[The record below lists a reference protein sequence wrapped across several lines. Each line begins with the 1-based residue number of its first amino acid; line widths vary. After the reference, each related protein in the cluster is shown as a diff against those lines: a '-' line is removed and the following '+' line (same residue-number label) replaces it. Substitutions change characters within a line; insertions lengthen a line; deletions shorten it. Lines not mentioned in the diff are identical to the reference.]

1 VLTDDGRRRSLMA
14 SEVLRLVRS
23 VEGILTVTMFK
34 VGPVAPGLHPVFCPV
49 MVVTL
54 ELLRPCV
61 TLVNGKQSYH
71 TQRGAEVQNPFVS
84 MDE

>member
-1 VLTDDGRRRSLMA
+1 VLTDDGRRRYLMA
-14 SEVLRLVRS
+14 SEVLRLARS

-49 MVVTL
+49 MVMTL
-54 ELLRPCV
+54 ELVRPRV
-61 TLVNGKQSYH
+61 TLVKGKQRYDA
-71 TQRGAEVQNPFVS
+71 QCGAEVQNPFVS